1 MDGRGAAGGEG
12 MARDGT
18 TGGRVTTVERV
29 SGALR
34 DRPTYF
40 FLLSVAPFLSP
51 DQMPLV
57 SRFIAALVFVVV
69 AAAPAA
75 AQFSTPAA
83 PCPEGTAEAQL
94 RGTDVEAALFTNGNL
109 FFGGTTTNGDG
120 YIVPLTGEDAGNSPI
135 FASNL
140 WIGGT
145 VGGEVRTAAARYN
158 SFQLRPGRTGPGMT
172 PPDSSACA
180 AADRIWIL
188 SQDGRG
194 LGDTPEDD
202 VREWPVALGA
212 PVIDGDGIE
221 GNYDLAAGDRPG
233 VRGDAMAFWSMT
245 DTAAERR
252 EGELPL
258 GVDVR
263 AEAFVIFALP
273 TTTFYHFTIT
283 NRNTIPVEGTA
294 VGFYFDPDLGD
305 ATDDYVGTDT
315 TNAMAY
321 VYNAGETD
329 RAYGVPPAAGV
340 VVARGPLAE
349 ANGRD
354 DDRDGEVDEV
364 GERMGLTSAALI
376 YKSAGVDTFGEPTI
390 PSAYYNRL
398 LGLSGDGTF
407 FRAYGDGFS
416 NIPTGTPT
424 TRFAFTG
431 DPVTEAFWSNEN
443 IDGTGTDLSLG
454 DKRGIASTGPVDLA
468 PGESME
474 VTFAVVFAQG
484 EDRLDS
490 VVKLRGQAEI
500 VRRVAESGAFEPVA
514 LRTLPEPVVSTI
526 PLTLR
531 RPYPNPFSDAATI
544 EIRESGSGT
553 PAVVRISVYDTLG
566 RRVMAPV
573 ETVVT
578 PEARVEVGRGLAAGV
593 YVVRVEGTGFA
604 EAFPI
609 VKIR

>member
-1 MDGRGAAGGEG
+1 MSLATR
-12 MARDGT
+12 
-18 TGGRVTTVERV
+18 
-29 SGALR
+29 
-34 DRPTYF
+34 
-40 FLLSVAPFLSP
+40 FLSS
-51 DQMPLV
+51 LILAV
-57 SRFIAALVFVVV
+57 LAAS
-69 AAAPAA
+69 PAS
-75 AQFSTPAA
+75 AQFSAPAA
-83 PCPEGTAEAQL
+83 PCPIGTGEALL
-94 RGTDVEAALFTNGNL
+94 RGDGVEAALYTNGNL
-109 FFGGTTTNGDG
+109 FFGNTRTNGDG
-120 YIVPLTGEDAGNSPI
+120 YLVPLDHPNGRVSPI
-135 FASNL
+135 FAADL
-140 WIGGT
+140 WLGGT

-158 SFQLRPGRTGPGMT
+158 SFQLRPGRTGPSMT

-194 LGDTPEDD
+194 LGETPEDD

-221 GNYDLAAGDRPG
+221 GNYDLAVGDRPG

-245 DTAAERR
+245 DTAAERP

-258 GVDVR
+258 GVDVT

-273 TTTFYHFTIT
+273 TATFYHFTIT
-283 NRNTIPVEGTA
+283 NRNAIPIEGTA
-294 VGFYFDPDLGD
+294 VGFFFDPDLGN

-329 RAYGVPPAAGV
+329 MAYGVPPAAGV
-340 VVARGPLAE
+340 VVARGPLAV
-349 ANGRD
+349 ANGLD
-354 DDRDGEVDEV
+354 DDGDGETDEA
-364 GERMGLTSAALI
+364 GERMSLTSAAPI
-376 YKSAGVDTFGEPTI
+376 YKSGLANTFGEPII

-407 FRAYGDGFS
+407 FRAYGDGVS
-416 NIPTGTPT
+416 DIPSGMPT
-424 TRFAFTG
+424 TRFAFPG

-443 IDGTGTDLSLG
+443 IDGTGTNTAAG
-454 DKRGIASTGPVDLA
+454 DTRGIASTGPVDLA

-474 VTFAVVFAQG
+474 VTFAIVFAQG

-500 VRRVAESGAFEPVA
+500 VRRVGESGGFDLAA
-514 LRTLPEPVVSTI
+514 LRSIPEEAVPPTPPLAVS
-526 PLTLR
+526 
-531 RPYPNPFSDAATI
+531 RPRPNPFPDATTV
-544 EIRESGSGT
+544 E
-553 PAVVRISVYDTLG
+553 VRG
-566 RRVMAPV
+566 AA
-573 ETVVT
+573 
-578 PEARVEVGRGLAAGV
+578 PEARLTVAVYDVLGRLVRAPEAVEGGSAEVGRGLAAGV

-609 VKIR
+609 VKVR